1 MERLW
6 GRGWMKR
13 MKGTEKKGTGRR
25 RERGEEGNGERRERE
40 ERNER
45 EKKGTGRK
53 K

>member
-13 MKGTEKKGTGRR
+13 MKGTEKKGTEKKGT
-25 RERGEEGNGERRERE
+25 ER
-40 ERNER
+40 
-45 EKKGTGRK
+45 KGTGRK